1 MLAPC
6 EADCGSLGSAEP
18 SALGEGHVDIAA
30 LELIG
35 VELPGVIEDGM
46 SDTMGQAARC
56 GTIGALETS
65 DKDLTH
71 A

>member
-1 MLAPC
+1 VKAMSTLLIWNL
-6 EADCGSLGSAEP
+6 STF
-18 SALGEGHVDIAA
+18 
-30 LELIG
+30 ELSG
-35 VELPGVIEDGM
+35 VVGDGM